1 MTHGR
6 AFWISLV
13 AGWAV
18 MAYAIRGIFVDD
30 NLTHPPDLV
39 PWLIG
44 SAVAH
49 DLVVAPLA
57 LAAGWMLHRWVPRPI
72 RGPVQLGLFA
82 SAVVAL
88 FAYPFIRGYGAIPSN
103 PSALPR
109 DYAAG
114 LLLVVGVI
122 WAAVT
127 ASVAA
132 AAIRQRV
139 RARTPR

>member
-1 MTHGR
+1 
-6 AFWISLV
+6 
-13 AGWAV
+13 

-30 NLTHPPDLV
+30 NLTHPPDLA

-57 LAAGWMLHRWVPRPI
+57 LAAGWTVNRWVPGPI

-82 SAVVAL
+82 SAVMML
-88 FAYPFIRGYGAIPSN
+88 FAYPLVRGYGAIPSN

-109 DYAAG
+109 DYTTG
-114 LLLVVGVI
+114 LLMVLGVI

-127 ASVAA
+127 ASVATT
-132 AAIRQRV
+132 AIRQKV
-139 RARTPR
+139 RARAPR